1 MSQILEVLALFAQNT
16 KLVHN
21 HSGYLFFFWNYQYS
35 LFFVPWGE
43 NCSLDNIGKH
53 GWQSGNEVQWIH
65 TKQKTLRFGAK
76 WHVVIIC
83 KIVRLNVL

>member
-35 LFFVPWGE
+35 LFFVP
-43 NCSLDNIGKH
+43 
-53 GWQSGNEVQWIH
+53 
-65 TKQKTLRFGAK
+65 
-76 WHVVIIC
+76 
-83 KIVRLNVL
+83 